1 MRTLKGQNNVAHDQ
15 NYSLFPEGA
24 IINETENQEGTP
36 VVREVYN
43 DLLMNIY
50 SFVKSRGIN
59 FNQLEDNEQNGYQFI
74 NALKRNI
81 NELNDSEKLLNLNG
95 STWNI
100 DLNFDLIPNKYF
112 VFARATE
119 NSNVNY
125 SSIKGS
131 TNTSYSFESNDFKT
145 GDEILLIIDQNKVRA
160 YNLNFSSSVNN
171 LALNIFGTPLRYS
184 SSGIWYYD
192 NGILYNDKPESFKI
206 EQILKSQT
214 LNENIT
220 ILEIFQKDSHFI
232 CCCFDNQ
239 TFEISFYKF
248 DYSNMQSAF
257 ELTIEGININQDL
270 TENRDCYFYYN
281 GEKLMISN
289 QSNNSSLNNY
299 LHSYSVDFLQNKLIY
314 SNEIVLEE
322 TFQKAMNS
330 ISAAGGIISFIDGS
344 LYYYQINR
352 QVQLIGEFPSFIGMI
367 FEINNKIYYYDGS
380 NAIQWNLN
388 F

>member
-1 MRTLKGQNNVAHDQ
+1 MRTLKGQNNLTHDQ

-24 IINETENQEGTP
+24 ITNETENQEGTP

-43 DLLMNIY
+43 DLLMNVY

-100 DLNFDLIPNKYF
+100 ELNFDLIPNKYF

-131 TNTSYSFESNDFKT
+131 TNTSYPFESNDFKT
-145 GDEILLIIDQNKVRA
+145 GDELLLIIDQNKVRA

-171 LALNIFGTPLRYS
+171 LGLNIFGTPLRYS

-220 ILEIFQKDSHFI
+220 ILEVFKKDSYFL

-299 LHSYSVDFLQNKLIY
+299 LHSYSVNFSQNKLIY
-314 SNEIVLEE
+314 SNEVVLEE
-322 TFQKAMNS
+322 TFQKVMNS
-330 ISAAGGIISFIDGS
+330 ISVAGGIINFINSS
-344 LYYYQINR
+344 LYYYQINE
-352 QVQLIGEFPSFIGMI
+352 QIQLIGEFPLFIGII
-367 FEINNKIYYYDGS
+367 FEIGNKIYYYDGS

-388 F
+388 L